1 MKLNYALVT
10 LALGVMAFG
19 ATAEETNLMADWA
32 AGQSISGTDGVT
44 ENSNWY
50 AYNSNDNTF
59 NKKGDGWAFRDNNG
73 GNPGNGQIGC
83 IFFRWNSDNS
93 PWYYAWKFQAIED
106 HDYTLTLKAQVNEQV
121 PNCLY
126 IGAVADMAKAIDSK
140 KFESWFESKT
150 SNNSMSEGRSLTYK
164 FTASSTGDYYVF
176 FGHSYKSGNSII
188 KCGEFNLVD
197 NGAHQYTADEYAAVV
212 ADAKALLENA
222 DYANVTGTE
231 KTTLATLANAEGT
244 PDDLGAAIKALNTA
258 MNTFKAAKVNYDKFA
273 EMKAKAKA
281 DNVYPLYKDA
291 AEQYQTPLNL
301 VLVDPKNAT
310 EAQQAATEIEHFVA
324 EAIIGNVTG
333 AGTTIPVPDALM
345 PTEGDFPTTWTRSYT
360 AGTKN
365 HNQTGV
371 GDNTIR
377 RNAGEQPNVWNFFT
391 AYYDTNEWGTSE
403 NWGAGLEQEL
413 QLSAGTYTLAV
424 MARSAADLAHDFTLY
439 AGDKSVELPKTGNFG
454 NTLGLGWALT
464 AVQFDVV
471 AAQSETPANM
481 LREEAAKVPVKIG
494 VKINTTDNKQ
504 GHWFSFNNFRLV
516 QNSNV
521 PSGIA
526 MTVADEDVPAVYY
539 NLNGVRM
546 DGSNLT
552 PGVYVVRRGLKA
564 SKILVK

>member
-10 LALGVMAFG
+10 LALGAMAFG

-32 AGQSISGTDGVT
+32 KDGVCGQAPAKT
-44 ENSNWY
+44 TPWT
-50 AYNSNDNTF
+50 AYNYQTNQDKTD
-59 NKKGDGWAFRDNNG
+59 GDGWTYRDDYY
-73 GNPGNGQIGC
+73 GQDANATVGS
-83 IFFRWNSDNS
+83 IFFRWNNGTNS
-93 PWYYAWKFQAIED
+93 PYYYAWKFSATAN
-106 HDYTLTLKAQVNEQV
+106 HDYTLTLKAAVNV
-121 PNCLY
+121 DNCLK
-126 IGAVADMAKAIDSK
+126 IGAVADMATANNATTQNT
-140 KFESWFESKT
+140 WFENATDSHTK
-150 SNNSMSEGRSLTYK
+150 SMSTGKSIEYK
-164 FTASSTGDYYVF
+164 FTATATGDYYVF
-176 FGHSYKSGNSII
+176 FGTEYISNKII

-244 PDDLGAAIKALNTA
+244 PDDLGAAIKALNAA
-258 MNTFKAAKVNYDKFA
+258 MDTFKAAKASYDAFA
-273 EMKAKAKA
+273 NMKARAKEEK
-281 DNVYPLYKDA
+281 VYALYKDA
-291 AEQYQTPLNL
+291 AEQYHMPLNL
-301 VLVDPKNAT
+301 VLADTPTNAAAA
-310 EAQQAATEIEHFVA
+310 AQDAADIEHFVA

-333 AGTTIPVPDALM
+333 AGKIINVPGALM
-345 PTEGDFPTTWTRSYT
+345 PAEGDFPTTWTRSYT

-377 RNAGEQPNVWNFFT
+377 RNANEQPDVWNFFT

-439 AGDKSVELPKTGNFG
+439 AGDKSVELPKTGNSG
-454 NTLGLGWALT
+454 NTLGCGWALT

-526 MTVADEDVPAVYY
+526 MTVADEDAPAVYY

-552 PGVYVVRRGLKA
+552 PGVYVVRRGAKA